1 MRPRLPTGLGKRRQ
15 TAAAVSHSSHSPCH
29 WKRDSKTPNPD
40 VLRSRHVLYRKD
52 PVHFVHEGPG
62 CHRVLR
68 ACPSAECH
76 PECHPERSEGSPTC
90 HSSLRFIRASP
101 AFAPFLGSG

>member
-29 WKRDSKTPNPD
+29 WKRDRKTPNPD

-62 CHRVLR
+62 CHRVLSR
-68 ACPSAECH
+68 SA
-76 PECHPERSEGSPTC
+76 PA
-90 HSSLRFIRASP
+90 SLRTQDSGLRTFPSP
-101 AFAPFLGSG
+101 FFLLPSPFFLRPSPFFL